1 MVATSS
7 RPPRPSGEFRVDLD
21 VYRGP
26 LDLLLYLV
34 RKNEV
39 DIHELPIAPITEQ
52 YLAFLEVLQEIDVN
66 AAGDFLEMASTLAE
80 LKSRL
85 VLPRADEVQEE
96 LDDPRR
102 DLVRQ
107 LLEYKKYKDA
117 ASMLEDRAR
126 AWQERFP
133 RLASDLP
140 PRGRELADEPIRDLE
155 IWDLVSAFSRLMR
168 DREALRPASIVY
180 DETPI
185 QVYMRRIH
193 EQLVA
198 RGRVAFSE
206 LFAQGMHK
214 SSLVSIFL
222 AMMELVRH
230 HGARAEQ
237 EHLFGE
243 IWLYPGS
250 DRPLDFSEAD
260 DYIGPRG
267 DEINSQA

>member
-1 MVATSS
+1 MVAEA
-7 RPPRPSGEFRVDLD
+7 RPPQRPPPEFRVDLEI
-21 VYRGP
+21 YRGP

-39 DIHELPIAPITEQ
+39 DIQSLPIAPITEQ
-52 YLAFLEVLQEIDVN
+52 YLAFLEVLTEIDVN

-133 RLASDLP
+133 RLAKDLP
-140 PRGRELADEPIRDLE
+140 PRARELADEPIHDLE

-168 DREALRPASIVY
+168 DRDALRPTSIVY
-180 DETPI
+180 DDTPI
-185 QVYMRRIH
+185 TVYMQRIH
-193 EQLVA
+193 GQLVS
-198 RGRVAFSE
+198 RGRLAFTE
-206 LFAQGMHK
+206 LFAGGMHK

-243 IWLYPGS
+243 IWLYAGS
-250 DRPLDFSEAD
+250 NEPLDVTQAD
-260 DYIGPRG
+260 EYTT
-267 DEINSQA
+267 S

>member
-1 MVATSS
+1 MVAEA
-7 RPPRPSGEFRVDLD
+7 RPPPRPTADFRVDLEI
-21 VYRGP
+21 YRGP

-39 DIHELPIAPITEQ
+39 DIQELPLAPITEQ
-52 YLAFLEVLQEIDVN
+52 YLAFLEVLTEIDVN
-66 AAGDFLEMASTLAE
+66 AAGDFLEMASTLTE

-117 ASMLEDRAR
+117 ASLLDDRAR

-140 PRGRELADEPIRDLE
+140 TRAREMADEPIHDLE

-168 DREALRPASIVY
+168 DRDALRPANIVY

-185 QVYMRRIH
+185 QVYMQRIH
-193 EQLVA
+193 GQLVS
-198 RGRVAFSE
+198 RGRLAFSE
-206 LFAQGMHK
+206 LFAGGMHK

-237 EHLFGE
+237 ERLFGE
-243 IWLYPGS
+243 IWLYPGAHE
-250 DRPLDFSEAD
+250 PLDFGQAD
-260 DYIGPRG
+260 DYSGSEG
-267 DEINSQA
+267 

>member
-1 MVATSS
+1 MVAEAPS
-7 RPPRPSGEFRVDLD
+7 PPRPPAEFRVDLEI
-21 VYRGP
+21 YRGP

-39 DIHELPIAPITEQ
+39 DIQELPIAPITEQ
-52 YLAFLEVLQEIDVN
+52 YLAFLEVLAEIDVN

-85 VLPRADEVQEE
+85 VLPRADEVQED

-133 RLASDLP
+133 RLANDLP
-140 PRGRELADEPIRDLE
+140 PRDREMADEPIHDLE

-168 DREALRPASIVY
+168 DREALRPANIVY

-185 QVYMRRIH
+185 QVYMQQIH
-193 EQLVA
+193 GQLVS
-198 RGRVAFSE
+198 RGRLAFSE
-206 LFAQGMHK
+206 LFAGGMHK

-237 EHLFGE
+237 ENLFGE

-250 DRPLDFSEAD
+250 DEPPDFDRAD
-260 DYIGPRG
+260 DYAGT
-267 DEINSQA
+267 

>member
-1 MVATSS
+1 MVAEA
-7 RPPRPSGEFRVDLD
+7 RPSPGPPAEFRVDLEI
-21 VYRGP
+21 YRGP

-39 DIHELPIAPITEQ
+39 DIQELPIAPITEQ
-52 YLAFLEVLQEIDVN
+52 YLAFLEVLTEIDVN

-96 LDDPRR
+96 IDDPRR

-133 RLASDLP
+133 RLARDLP
-140 PRGRELADEPIRDLE
+140 PRARELADEPIHDLE

-168 DREALRPASIVY
+168 DREALRPANIVY

-185 QVYMRRIH
+185 TVYMQRIH
-193 EQLVA
+193 GQLVS
-198 RGRVAFSE
+198 RGRLAFSE
-206 LFAQGMHK
+206 LFAGGMHK

-250 DRPLDFSEAD
+250 NEPLDFAQAD
-260 DYIGPRG
+260 EYAASPG
-267 DEINSQA
+267 ETA